1 MKSNNF
7 KPSNQNPIAMK
18 ETIIL
23 RVQIDYTHEGRDP
36 QHAETA
42 AAMVL
47 KTQWPTIE
55 NGVQITKAK
64 ILNLRP
70 EIKLKEPKIV
80 SFDPW
85 K

>member
-1 MKSNNF
+1 
-7 KPSNQNPIAMK
+7 MK
-18 ETIIL
+18 ETIVL

-47 KTQWPTIE
+47 KKEFPTIE
-55 NGVQITKAK
+55 NGVQINKTKV
-64 ILNLRP
+64 LSLRP
-70 EIKLKEPKIV
+70 EIKLKEPKIARI
-80 SFDPW
+80 DPW

>member
-1 MKSNNF
+1 
-7 KPSNQNPIAMK
+7 MK

-42 AAMVL
+42 ATMVL
-47 KTQWPTIE
+47 KQNCQTIE

-64 ILNLRP
+64 ILSLRP
-70 EIKLKEPKIV
+70 EIKPKEPKITRL
-80 SFDPW
+80 DPW

>member
-1 MKSNNF
+1 MPNYY
-7 KPSNQNPIAMK
+7 KPKTQKPMK

-55 NGVQITKAK
+55 NGVQIKKAK
-64 ILNLRP
+64 ILSLRP

>member
-1 MKSNNF
+1 
-7 KPSNQNPIAMK
+7 MK

-47 KTQWPTIE
+47 KKEFSTIE
-55 NGVQITKAK
+55 NGVQIKEAK

-70 EIKLKEPKIV
+70 EIKLKEPKITRL
-80 SFDPW
+80 DPW

>member
-1 MKSNNF
+1 
-7 KPSNQNPIAMK
+7 MK

-23 RVQIDYTHEGRDP
+23 RVQIDYTHEGHDP

-64 ILNLRP
+64 ILSLRP
-70 EIKLKEPKIV
+70 EIKLKEPKITHV
-80 SFDPW
+80 EPW
-85 K
+85 NVEIQ

>member
-1 MKSNNF
+1 
-7 KPSNQNPIAMK
+7 MK

-55 NGVQITKAK
+55 NGVQIKKAK
-64 ILNLRP
+64 ILSLRP
-70 EIKLKEPKIV
+70 EIKLKEPKITRL
-80 SFDPW
+80 DPW